1 LLSPGITNHG
11 EAIAMNQLTAPARVR
26 DPFQH
31 LFGRLFADAFPS
43 SCCDDPATCC
53 PDTLGALRTN
63 VSETDAAYVVAFE
76 LPGLDEKDLHVDLHD
91 RTLTVRG
98 ERKDDRD
105 TQGARWHRVEHRY
118 GEFARTI
125 TLPQDANGDGVEAV
139 YQKGVL
145 TVTVKKTPAAKP
157 TKIQVRGG

>member
-1 LLSPGITNHG
+1 MSNLATL
-11 EAIAMNQLTAPARVR
+11 ARVR
-26 DPFQH
+26 DPFQN
-31 LFGRLFADAFPS
+31 LFGRLFADVLPPA
-43 SCCDDPATCC
+43 CCDDPSTCC
-53 PDTLGALRTN
+53 PDTFGALRTN
-63 VSETDAAYVVAFE
+63 VGETDAAYVFAFE
-76 LPGLDEKDLHVDLHD
+76 LPGFDEKDLHVDLND

-105 TQGARWHRVEHRY
+105 AQGARWHRVEHRY

-125 TLPQDANGDGVEAV
+125 TLPQDAAAEGVEAV

-145 TVTVKKTPAAKP
+145 TVTVKKAPAAKP

>member
-1 LLSPGITNHG
+1 MSNLAAYPRL
-11 EAIAMNQLTAPARVR
+11 R
-26 DPFQH
+26 DPFQS
-31 LFGRLFADAFPS
+31 LFGRLFADMAPS
-43 SCCDDPATCC
+43 ACCDDPATCC
-53 PDTLGALRTN
+53 PDTFGALRTN
-63 VSETDAAYVVAFE
+63 VSENENAYVFAFE
-76 LPGLDEKDLHVDLHD
+76 LPGFDEKDLHVDLHD

-105 TQGARWHRVEHRY
+105 TTNQRWHRVEHRY
-118 GEFARTI
+118 GEFTRTVA
-125 TLPQDANGDGVEAV
+125 LPQDAAGDGVEAV